1 MVIPDG
7 SRGCVKFGLSS
18 GGIPVGWGAE
28 NSVNTVVSVN
38 DVPQSAIPT
47 KRRCTVTV
55 SARAWHGSKA
65 AAQAMGCG
73 SISELLEKL
82 GNGELAVVQADEIG
96 PPVSGDMAAGI
107 GQTVRS
113 VTAWP
118 MDSVDGHFDPA
129 VSEKPAASS
138 QYSNQHSN
146 QYLKS
151 PWSRLG
157 LGKVPKLAL
166 TATCASLILLPILYV
181 LDLSLSGP
189 PKAVIDLEKAVTL
202 TTGDKIAG
210 YDVTDHMRIRPVHPV
225 TGAVNVPHNGV
236 DVATPSG
243 TPVYAVGVA
252 GDTVTVDCWWDVDGG
267 GWVADQ
273 TTESYPQLVFQSL
286 HLLEDQCRPGKF
298 KSGDVIAL
306 TGNSGLGSGEHYDF
320 RVKLDGRYIDPPKP
334 FLEAALTGKTLTAD
348 GQLGN

>member
-1 MVIPDG
+1 M
-7 SRGCVKFGLSS
+7 
-18 GGIPVGWGAE
+18 
-28 NSVNTVVSVN
+28 SVN
-38 DVPQSAIPT
+38 DVSQSAIPT

-65 AAQAMGCG
+65 AAQAVGCG

-96 PPVSGDMAAGI
+96 PPVGGDVGSH
-107 GQTVRS
+107 GQTARS

-118 MDSVDGHFDPA
+118 MDSIDGQFDQ
-129 VSEKPAASS
+129 VSDRPTSVAPQSSS
-138 QYSNQHSN
+138 QYA
-146 QYLKS
+146 KS

-157 LGKVPKLAL
+157 LGKIPKLAL

-181 LDLSLSGP
+181 LDLRLSGSP
-189 PKAVIDLEKAVTL
+189 EADLNLDKALTL
-202 TTGDKIAG
+202 TTGDRIAG

-252 GDTVTVDCWWDVDGG
+252 GDAVTVDCWWDVDGG

-320 RVKLDGRYIDPPKP
+320 RVKLDGRYIDPPKQ
-334 FLEAALTGKTLTAD
+334 FLEAALTGKTLTAE
-348 GQLGN
+348 GQLVN